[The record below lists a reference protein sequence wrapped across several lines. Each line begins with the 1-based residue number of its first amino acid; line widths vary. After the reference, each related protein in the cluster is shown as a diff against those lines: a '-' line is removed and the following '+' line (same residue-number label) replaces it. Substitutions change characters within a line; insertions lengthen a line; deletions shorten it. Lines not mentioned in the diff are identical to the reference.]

1 MQIGSIV
8 IAGDCRNSTVISGN
22 ITKDNLQTVIN
33 YILNELQPFQLLNL
47 HFSNH
52 GDNTISILDSREAK
66 FIYYS
71 EWKLPIDTL
80 IEATKCLEFLKK
92 RNKDILN

>member
-1 MQIGSIV
+1 MDLQQI
-8 IAGDCRNSTVISGN
+8 
-22 ITKDNLQTVIN
+22 ITD
-33 YILNELQPFQLLNL
+33 ILNQLKPFHLLNL

-52 GDNTISILDSREAK
+52 GENIISVLDAQQAK

-71 EWKLPIDTL
+71 QWEVPLNTL
-80 IEATKCLEFLKK
+80 EEATKCLEFLKK

>member
-1 MQIGSIV
+1 MDLQQI
-8 IAGDCRNSTVISGN
+8 
-22 ITKDNLQTVIN
+22 ITD
-33 YILNELQPFQLLNL
+33 ILNQLKPFQLLNL

-71 EWKLPIDTL
+71 EWKLPINTL
-80 IEATKCLEFLKK
+80 DEATKCLEFLKK
-92 RNKDILN
+92 TNKDILN

>member
-1 MQIGSIV
+1 M
-8 IAGDCRNSTVISGN
+8 D
-22 ITKDNLQTVIN
+22 KLQTVIN
-33 YILNELQPFQLLNL
+33 DILSQLKPFQLLNL

-52 GDNTISILDSREAK
+52 GENIISILDTQQAK

-71 EWKLPIDTL
+71 EWKVPLDTL
-80 IEATKCLEFLKK
+80 TEATKCLEFLKK

>member
-1 MQIGSIV
+1 MGLQELITSILGE
-8 IAGDCRNSTVISGN
+8 I
-22 ITKDNLQTVIN
+22 
-33 YILNELQPFQLLNL
+33 QPFQLLNF

-52 GDNTISILDSREAK
+52 GNNTISILDSREAK

-71 EWKLPIDTL
+71 EWQVPLNTL
-80 IEATKCLEFLKK
+80 DEAIKCLEFLKK